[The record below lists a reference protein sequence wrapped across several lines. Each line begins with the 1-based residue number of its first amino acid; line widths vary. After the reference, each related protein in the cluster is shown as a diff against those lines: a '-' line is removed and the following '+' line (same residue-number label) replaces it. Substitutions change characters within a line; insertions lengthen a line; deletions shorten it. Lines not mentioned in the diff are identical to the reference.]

1 MYFDGIS
8 SEMPS
13 NNALVLIVD
22 DEPINCF
29 VISAL
34 LGEKGVSCERAING
48 HKALEKIQNRLND
61 MKQGVS
67 REMYKLIFV
76 DYCMQGMDGP
86 EVAQKIRKM
95 LDEENIEQ
103 PFICCCTA
111 YVEETY

>member
-1 MYFDGIS
+1 MEGVAQKIGLPRPFEVLNVFGGKSILL
-8 SEMPS
+8 
-13 NNALVLIVD
+13 ALRA
-22 DEPINCF
+22 
-29 VISAL
+29 VIFC
-34 LGEKGVSCERAING
+34 EK
-48 HKALEKIQNRLND
+48 Q
-61 MKQGVS
+61 VS